1 METLDERIKN
11 LGKSLEDRIDANL
24 IDATLEYITFSERL
38 LAFETLCDY
47 IEDFNIQLTEKESQE
62 ILLLIRN
69 LELKVHQINKY

>member
-38 LAFETLCDY
+38 LAFETLW
-47 IEDFNIQLTEKESQE
+47 IILKISISSLRKKNPKKS
-62 ILLLIRN
+62 LLLIRN

>member
-47 IEDFNIQLTEKESQE
+47 IEDFNIQLRKKNPKKS
-62 ILLLIRN
+62 LLLIRN

>member
-38 LAFETLCDY
+38 LAFEMLCDY

-62 ILLLIRN
+62 ISF
-69 LELKVHQINKY
+69 INKEFGIESTSD

>member
-47 IEDFNIQLTEKESQE
+47 IEDFNIQLTEKNPKKS
-62 ILLLIRN
+62 LLLIRN

>member
-47 IEDFNIQLTEKESQE
+47 IEDFNIQLMEKESQE
-62 ILLLIRN
+62 ISF
-69 LELKVHQINKY
+69 INKEFGIESTSD